1 MYAILSKRC
10 FKPFFRGGIRS
21 VRRIKLKTD
30 GMIENIGRIVRAVG
44 VNVVDI
50 HNEGSLGWFYKNC
63 LGIGDV
69 LDKARC
75 L

>member
-21 VRRIKLKTD
+21 VRRVQFEAD
-30 GMIENIGRIVRAVG
+30 GVLCKVGRIVRAVG
-44 VNVVDI
+44 IDVVEI
-50 HNEGSLGWFYKNC
+50 RNKGSLWRFYKNC

-69 LDKARC
+69 LDKARR

>member
-30 GMIENIGRIVRAVG
+30 GMSENIGRIARAVG
-44 VNVVDI
+44 VNVIDI
-50 HNEGSLGWFYKNC
+50 HNEGSLRRLDKNR
-63 LGIGDV
+63 LRIGDV
-69 LDKARC
+69 LDKARR

>member
-44 VNVVDI
+44 VNVVEVY
-50 HNEGSLGWFYKNC
+50 NKGSLRRLDKNR
-63 LGIGDV
+63 LRIGDV
-69 LDKARC
+69 LDKARR

>member
-21 VRRIKLKTD
+21 VRRVQFEAD
-30 GMIENIGRIVRAVG
+30 GVLCKVGRIVRAVG

-50 HNEGSLGWFYKNC
+50 YNEGSLRRLDKNR
-63 LGIGDV
+63 LRIGDV
-69 LDKARC
+69 LDKARR

>member
-21 VRRIKLKTD
+21 VRRVQFEAD
-30 GMIENIGRIVRAVG
+30 GVLCKVGRIVRAVG

-50 HNEGSLGWFYKNC
+50 HNEGSLRRLDKNR
-63 LGIGDV
+63 LRIGDV
-69 LDKARC
+69 LDKARR